1 MSLPYQP
8 TCDTPGLH
16 RMTRDSDV
24 SSKPS
29 NNLGRQA
36 RYPTHADRGG
46 TSRNQSRCPGG
57 PGRKRDTT
65 YSAGPGGHLPLA
77 PGFSRSGEYVGPGP
91 SRTVSPLLQRPPHVT
106 RHPHAWT
113 ATRIRACSPRNLK
126 SGPAPRGALH
136 SRRISSHFDHPGRE
150 AMEEP
155 TQSDYF
161 AHEDSDRARPP
172 TTSGQGRLPK
182 PDPRD
187 HTVTQS
193 HGCLLE
199 ASRQLS
205 TQHHYQLL
213 HHGTRAPSR
222 PDQTQ
227 TCTLIKN
234 FKSAG
239 RRNVPYVTRN

>member
-8 TCDTPGLH
+8 TCDTLGPH

-46 TSRNQSRCPGG
+46 TSRNQTRGPGG

-126 SGPAPRGALH
+126 SGPAPRGSLH
-136 SRRISSHFDHPGRE
+136 SRRILSHLNHPGRE
-150 AMEEP
+150 ATEEI
-155 TQSDYF
+155 TQPDRF
-161 AHEDSDRARPP
+161 AHVDSGRGWSL
-172 TTSGQGRLPK
+172 TTSGPGRTTK
-182 PDPRD
+182 RDPRD
-187 HTVTQS
+187 LHRHSTPGRQ
-193 HGCLLE
+193 LE
-199 ASRQLS
+199 VSRQPNS
-205 TQHHYQLL
+205 TSPPFSSLRHT
-213 HHGTRAPSR
+213 GPG
-222 PDQTQ
+222 
-227 TCTLIKN
+227 
-234 FKSAG
+234 SA
-239 RRNVPYVTRN
+239 

>member
-8 TCDTPGLH
+8 TCDTLGPH

-36 RYPTHADRGG
+36 RYPNHADRGG
-46 TSRNQSRCPGG
+46 TSRNETRCPGG

-113 ATRIRACSPRNLK
+113 ATRIRACSPRNSK

-136 SRRISSHFDHPGRE
+136 SSRIFSHLDHPGRE
-150 AMEEP
+150 ATEEITLP
-155 TQSDYF
+155 NYL
-161 AHEDSDRARPP
+161 AHEDSDCTRSP
-172 TTSGQGRLPK
+172 TTTGPGRLPK
-182 PDPRD
+182 PEPRD
-187 HTVTQS
+187 HSVTKS
-193 HGCLLE
+193 YRCPLE

-205 TQHHYQLL
+205 TQHHYQLPRY
-213 HHGTRAPSR
+213 GTRAPGR
-222 PDQTQ
+222 PGRTQ

>member
-46 TSRNQSRCPGG
+46 TSRNQTRGPGG

-77 PGFSRSGEYVGPGP
+77 PGFSRSGKYVGPGP

-106 RHPHAWT
+106 RHSHAWT
-113 ATRIRACSPRNLK
+113 ATRIRAYSPRNLK

-136 SRRISSHFDHPGRE
+136 SRRILSHLIHPGRE
-150 AMEEP
+150 ATEET
-155 TQSDYF
+155 TQPDRI

-172 TTSGQGRLPK
+172 TSSGPGRSPER
-182 PDPRD
+182 DPRD
-187 HTVTQS
+187 
-193 HGCLLE
+193 LLCH
-199 ASRQLS
+199 S
-205 TQHHYQLL
+205 TL
-213 HHGTRAPSR
+213 
-222 PDQTQ
+222 
-227 TCTLIKN
+227 
-234 FKSAG
+234 
-239 RRNVPYVTRN
+239 

>member
-8 TCDTPGLH
+8 TCDTLGPH

-36 RYPTHADRGG
+36 RYPSHADRGG
-46 TSRNQSRCPGG
+46 TSRNETRCPRG

-106 RHPHAWT
+106 RHSHAWT
-113 ATRIRACSPRNLK
+113 ATRIRAYSPRNLK
-126 SGPAPRGALH
+126 SGPAPRGSLH
-136 SRRISSHFDHPGRE
+136 SRRILSHLNHPGRE
-150 AMEEP
+150 ATEEI
-155 TQSDYF
+155 TQPDCI

-172 TTSGQGRLPK
+172 TSSGPGRSPAG
-182 PDPRD
+182 PSGT
-187 HTVTQS
+187 HVTYTVTQRQ
-193 HGCLLE
+193 G
-199 ASRQLS
+199 AS
-205 TQHHYQLL
+205 
-213 HHGTRAPSR
+213 
-222 PDQTQ
+222 
-227 TCTLIKN
+227 
-234 FKSAG
+234 
-239 RRNVPYVTRN
+239 